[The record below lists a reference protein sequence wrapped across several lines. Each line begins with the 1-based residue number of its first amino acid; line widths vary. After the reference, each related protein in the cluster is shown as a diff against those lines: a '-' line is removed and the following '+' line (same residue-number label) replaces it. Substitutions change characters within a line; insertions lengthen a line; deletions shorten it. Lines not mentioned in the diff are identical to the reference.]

1 LLEHLLECLV
11 ADVEQPR
18 VVDDPCR
25 IDIGEPDR
33 NLDTEGHQA
42 SFLPGC
48 FPVERQDKAMDVVRD
63 RIRPEI
69 HPTSGI
75 LRLQT
80 GLITLP
86 GPFRVGKIKV
96 EKTFG
101 IDGNR
106 P

>member
-1 LLEHLLECLV
+1 V

-63 RIRPEI
+63 RIRPEFRAS
-69 HPTSGI
+69 TGI
-75 LRLQT
+75 LALQT
-80 GLITLP
+80 RLITLP
-86 GPFRVGKIKV
+86 GRFQVGKIKV
-96 EKTFG
+96 VTAFG
-101 IDGNR
+101 IDEDR
-106 P
+106 Q